1 MGITQ
6 THKCGPV
13 PSSKEYYL
21 SLESEKKKRKKCS
34 SNLQLAFCYNK
45 PIISSTQDQVLALG
59 PNPSL
64 RQGGQLSAMATSQA
78 QLICFRTLTT
88 NTQTPKPVGLCL
100 PPPMAD
106 GGEQEGAEVI
116 EMLF

>member
-1 MGITQ
+1 M
-6 THKCGPV
+6 
-13 PSSKEYYL
+13 
-21 SLESEKKKRKKCS
+21 KRKKCTPS
-34 SNLQLAFCYNK
+34 LQLAFCYNK
-45 PIISSTQDQVLALG
+45 SIILCTRDQVLALG
-59 PNPSL
+59 PSPSPK
-64 RQGGQLSAMATSQA
+64 QGGHLSAMATSQT

-88 NTQTPKPVGLCL
+88 NTQTPKPLGPCL